1 LHIIEI
7 AGPQVPT
14 DPILL
19 ERFTIAHLPDRTV
32 EFLLFVGEEEA
43 GLLVFEVWPNSSI
56 GIIHEIF
63 VLKRFGMKGL
73 GTSLLAEAHAYAARV
88 GITRLQLTPRCVQ
101 PGRVSDE
108 DLARWYGSH
117 GFSFLPDSTVQM
129 LKDL

>member
-1 LHIIEI
+1 MHIIEI
-7 AGPQVPT
+7 DRPQVPT

-19 ERFTIAHLPDRTV
+19 ERFTVAHLPDRTV

-63 VLKRFGMKGL
+63 VLERFAMRRL

-108 DLARWYGSH
+108 DLAGWYGRH
-117 GFSFLPDSTVQM
+117 GFSFRPNSTLQM